1 MLCLT
6 VYCWHFSGFEVNFPG
21 NPGHGSRFIENT
33 AVAKLVCV
41 WVFDDVC
48 SVCAYAC
55 VCLCINR
62 HTSAHAVSVWCDS
75 GVCADASVLQSCTCV
90 CADAS
95 VLQSCTL
102 ACVQMHAGG
111 SMFLPF
117 PAQIH
122 DGGPVLQ
129 GGSEDKVC
137 MFVHRHLTCLA
148 STVLYM
154 FTIYTHSLIS

>member
-41 WVFDDVC
+41 WVYDDVC

-62 HTSAHAVSVWCDS
+62 RASAHTVSVWCRS
-75 GVCADASVLQSCTCV
+75 GVCADASYSSHV
-90 CADAS
+90 
-95 VLQSCTL
+95 L
-102 ACVQMHAGG
+102 ACVQMHVGG

-122 DGGPVLQ
+122 DGSPVLQ
-129 GGSEDKVC
+129 GGSEDKV
-137 MFVHRHLTCLA
+137 
-148 STVLYM
+148 
-154 FTIYTHSLIS
+154 